1 MKLNL
6 STNISSRIDRRG
18 FLKYCAATGM
28 LAGTAWAL
36 EEKRNE
42 RPNIVMILADDLGI
56 CDTGAFAHRF
66 TGTAIQDMYYE
77 TPHLDRLVSE
87 GMAFSQAYGCQLCS
101 PTRASL
107 LTGKNAAR
115 VGVTTATPGSV
126 RSYYNQ
132 GISPPEGY
140 LSQDA
145 IFWGDKIRDEQ
156 ALVNGSTLLALPA
169 GQSGDRARDEITL
182 PEALKDY
189 HSAFIGK
196 WHLGGHGAEGW
207 QPQDQGFEELSYF
220 DAGGSQYFNWHESWN
235 RRRKIHPDMPQEKL
249 SMGKTG
255 KDFQKQYLTDEL
267 TEHALQFLKD
277 RATRKDK
284 EPFFLYF
291 CHFSV
296 HTPIQARPK
305 DVAYFKDKP
314 TRGWNGH
321 DNPTYAAMVRALDD
335 SVGRI
340 MDTLERTGLDDN
352 TLVVF
357 MSDNGG
363 VMYVREGPTNN
374 APFKGGKAMLFEG
387 GIRVPLVFRWKGRIK
402 AGQWCDIPV
411 HSDDLFPTL
420 LDLAGYDVKPYIE
433 QGGIDGRSFKG
444 LLRNP
449 KNRSKSYVRDTFFWH
464 YPFNVIVKHPD
475 DGAPLAPHSAI
486 RQGDYKLI
494 YDWSGRLLLYN
505 ISKDPFERQD
515 LSEIMPDKTRDLF
528 VRLHDWLD
536 AEVEVK
542 YHPALNPDYR
552 PEKESRKRP
561 FVDLRSKYLGAR
573 RAIRS
578 AQSDPRLKPKP

>member
-1 MKLNL
+1 MKKKFMIVAVFMTL
-6 STNISSRIDRRG
+6 SLG
-18 FLKYCAATGM
+18 AQAA
-28 LAGTAWAL
+28 
-36 EEKRNE
+36 EQPKNV
-42 RPNIVMILADDLGI
+42 IFILADDLGM
-56 CDTGAFAHRF
+56 CDVTAYAQRF
-66 TGTAIQDMYYE
+66 TGTAIQEMYYE

-87 GMAFSQAYGCQLCS
+87 GMAFSQAYACQLCS

-107 LTGKNAAR
+107 LTCKNEAR

-132 GISPPEGY
+132 GIDPPAGY
-140 LSQDA
+140 LPQDA
-145 IFWGDKIRDEQ
+145 LYWGDNIRAEQ

-169 GQSGDRARDEITL
+169 GQPGDRARDEITL
-182 PEALKDY
+182 AEALKDY

-207 QPQDQGFEELSYF
+207 QPQYQGFEALAYF
-220 DAGGSQYFNWHESWN
+220 DAGGSQYFNWHTPWN
-235 RRRKIHPDMPQEKL
+235 RRQKIHPAMPQAQL
-249 SMGKTG
+249 RMGKTG
-255 KDFQKQYLTDEL
+255 KDFGKHYLTDEL
-267 TEHALQFLKD
+267 TEHALQFLRD
-277 RATRKDK
+277 RAAQQRQD
-284 EPFFLYF
+284 PFFLYF

-296 HTPIQARPK
+296 HTPIQAK
-305 DVAYFKDKP
+305 QEDVAYFQDKP

-340 MDTLERTGLDDN
+340 LETLEHTGLEDN

-363 VMYVREGPTNN
+363 VMYVQEGPTDN

-387 GIRVPLVFRWKGRIK
+387 GVRVPLVFRWKGRIQ

-411 HSDDLFPTL
+411 HASDLFPTL
-420 LDLAGYDVKPYIE
+420 LDLAGYDVTPYIE
-433 QGGIDGRSFKG
+433 LGGIDGRSFKG
-444 LLRNP
+444 LLRDP
-449 KNRSKSYVRDTFFWH
+449 ENRRQSYTRDTFFWH

-475 DGAPLAPHSAI
+475 DGVALAPHSAI

-494 YDWSGRLLLYN
+494 HDWSGRLLLYN
-505 ISKDPFERQD
+505 IVQDPFEKRD
-515 LSEIMPDKTRDLF
+515 LSETMPDKTRAMF

-536 AEVEVK
+536 TQVDVK
-542 YHPALNPDYR
+542 YHPALNPNYL
-552 PEKESRKRP
+552 PEKEVRTRP
-561 FVDLRSKYLGAR
+561 FIDLRAKYLGPE

-578 AQSDPRLKPKP
+578 PQSDPRLKPKP

>member
-1 MKLNL
+1 MKLSL
-6 STNISSRIDRRG
+6 SENVSSRIDRRG
-18 FLKYCAATGM
+18 FLKYCAVGGL
-28 LAGTAWAL
+28 LAGAAWAV
-36 EEKRNE
+36 EEKGDE

-56 CDTGAFAHRF
+56 CDTGAFARRF
-66 TGTAIQDMYYE
+66 TGTAIQEMYYE

-87 GMAFSQAYGCQLCS
+87 GIAFSQAYGCQLCS

-140 LSQDA
+140 LPQDA
-145 IFWGDKIRDEQ
+145 IFWGDKIKVEQ

-169 GQSGDRARDEITL
+169 GQPGDRGRDEITL
-182 PEALKDY
+182 AEALKDY

-235 RRRKIHPDMPQEKL
+235 RRQKIHPDMPQEQL
-249 SMGKTG
+249 RMGKTG
-255 KDFQKQYLTDEL
+255 KDFGKQYLTDEL

-277 RATRKDK
+277 RAARKEQ

-296 HTPIQARPK
+296 HTPIQAKQK
-305 DVAYFKDKP
+305 DVAYFQDKP

-335 SVGRI
+335 SVGQI
-340 MDTLERTGLDDN
+340 LDTLKQTGLDDN

-387 GIRVPLVFRWKGRIK
+387 GIRVPLVFRWKGRIQ

-433 QGGIDGRSFKG
+433 KGGIDGRSFKG

-449 KNRSKSYVRDTFFWH
+449 KKRSKSYERDTFFWH

-475 DGAPLAPHSAI
+475 DGVPLAPHSAI

-494 YDWSGRLLLYN
+494 HDWSGHLLLYN
-505 ISKDPFERQD
+505 IAQDPFERQD
-515 LSEIMPDKTRDLF
+515 LSETMPDKTRDLF

-536 AEVEVK
+536 AEVDVK
-542 YHPALNPDYR
+542 YHPALNPNYR
-552 PEKESRKRP
+552 SEKESRNRP
-561 FVDLRSKYLGAR
+561 FVDLRSKYLGPK

-578 AQSDPRLKPKP
+578 PQSDPRLKPKP

>member
-6 STNISSRIDRRG
+6 PENVSSKIDRRS
-18 FLKYCAATGM
+18 FLKYCAASGL
-28 LAGTAWAL
+28 LAGAAWAV
-36 EEKRNE
+36 EEKGNE
-42 RPNIVMILADDLGI
+42 RPNIVLILADDLGI
-56 CDTGAFAHRF
+56 CDIGAFARRF
-66 TGTAIQDMYYE
+66 TGAAIQDMYYE

-132 GISPPEGY
+132 GISPPVGY
-140 LSQDA
+140 LPQDA
-145 IFWGDKIRDEQ
+145 IFWGDKVKAEQ

-169 GQSGDRARDEITL
+169 GQPGDRGRDEITL
-182 PEALKDY
+182 AEALKEY

-207 QPQDQGFEELSYF
+207 QPHDQGFEELSYF
-220 DAGGSQYFNWHESWN
+220 DAGGSQYFNWRALWN
-235 RRRKIHPDMPQEKL
+235 RRQKIHPAMPQAQL
-249 SMGKTG
+249 RIGKTG
-255 KDFQKQYLTDEL
+255 KDFGKQYLTDEL
-267 TEHALQFLKD
+267 TEHAVQFLKH
-277 RATRKDK
+277 RAAREKQ

-296 HTPIQARPK
+296 HTPIQARQK

-340 MDTLERTGLDDN
+340 MDTLKQTGLDDN

-357 MSDNGG
+357 TSDNGG
-363 VMYVREGPTNN
+363 VTYVRQGPTSN

-387 GIRVPLVFRWKGRIK
+387 GIRVPLVFWWKGRIR
-402 AGQWCDIPV
+402 AGQWCDIPLHV
-411 HSDDLFPTL
+411 TDLFPTL
-420 LDLAGYDVKPYIE
+420 LDLAGYDVRPYTE
-433 QGGIDGRSFKG
+433 LEGIDGRSFKA
-444 LLRNP
+444 LLRDP
-449 KNRSKSYVRDTFFWH
+449 ENRSRSYTRDTFYWH
-464 YPFNVIVKHPD
+464 YPFNVAVKNPD
-475 DGAPLAPHSAI
+475 DGVALAPHSAL

-505 ISKDPFERQD
+505 IAQDPFEKND
-515 LSEIMPDKTRDLF
+515 LAEKMPDRTRDLF
-528 VRLHDWLD
+528 VRLNDWLD
-536 AEVEVK
+536 AHVEVK
-542 YHPALNPDYR
+542 YHPALNPNYR
-552 PEKESRKRP
+552 PEKEARNRP
-561 FVDLRSKYLGAR
+561 FVDLRAKYLGPE

-578 AQSDPRLKPKP
+578 PQSDPRLKRKP